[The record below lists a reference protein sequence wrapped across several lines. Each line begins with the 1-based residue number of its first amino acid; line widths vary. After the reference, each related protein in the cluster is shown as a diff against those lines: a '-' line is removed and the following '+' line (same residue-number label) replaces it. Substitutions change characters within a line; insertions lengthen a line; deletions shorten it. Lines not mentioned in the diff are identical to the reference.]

1 MSASHSSATL
11 RLDPFEDVLARFRSG
26 GLVLLVDDT
35 DRENEGDVVLATEA
49 VSPEAISFLMRYA
62 RGLICVSI
70 PGEIAR
76 RLDIPLQVTT
86 NNSPYQTP
94 FGVSVDSARILP
106 NGVTARARAET
117 MKQLIDPHARGED
130 FVSPGHV
137 FPLIANPAGVL
148 GRPGHT
154 EGVFDLARLAGLT
167 PSGVL
172 CEVLNEDGSM
182 ARGHDL
188 AEFAKRHDLLVTSVE
203 AIKEFRA
210 RNEIAV
216 RVVSSREMESDFGP
230 CTEWVFAED
239 AGGKEHIAVVK
250 GDVSGTASTAPLVRI
265 HSECLTGDVFGSR
278 RCDCG
283 PQLAGAMELIAG
295 EGRGVI
301 LYLRQEGRGIGLE
314 NKVRAYA
321 LQDQGRDTVE
331 ANIELG
337 FQPDERNFAV
347 AAHMLRAL
355 NIGRIRLITNNPTK
369 SATLSRHGIVVEER
383 VAMIPTPD
391 PCSVKYL
398 ATKKEKLGHLL

>member
-1 MSASHSSATL
+1 MSCSHSSAEL
-11 RLDPFEDVLARFRSG
+11 RLDPFTDVLARFRSG

-49 VSPEAISFLMRYA
+49 VSPEAIAFLMRYA

-70 PGEIAR
+70 SEEVAK

-94 FGVSVDSARILP
+94 FAVSVDSSCVAP
-106 NGVTARARAET
+106 NGVTARSRAAT
-117 MKQLIDPHARGED
+117 MKKLIDPHARRED

-154 EGVFDLARLAGLT
+154 EGVFDMARLAGLA
-167 PSGVL
+167 PSGIL

-182 ARGHDL
+182 ARGRDL
-188 AEFAKRHDLLVTSVE
+188 EEFAQRHNLLVTSVQ

-216 RVVSSREMESDFGP
+216 RLVSSREIESDVGP

-239 AGGKEHIAVVK
+239 AGGKEHIAIIT
-250 GDVSGTASTAPLVRI
+250 GDVTDASGPAPLVRI

-283 PQLAGAMELIAG
+283 PQLAGARSLIAH
-295 EGRGVI
+295 EGRGII

-355 NIGRIRLITNNPTK
+355 AINRIRLITNNPAK
-369 SATLSRHGIVVEER
+369 FATLRLQGIDVEER
-383 VAMIPTPD
+383 IAMIPTPD
-391 PCSVKYL
+391 PYSVKYL